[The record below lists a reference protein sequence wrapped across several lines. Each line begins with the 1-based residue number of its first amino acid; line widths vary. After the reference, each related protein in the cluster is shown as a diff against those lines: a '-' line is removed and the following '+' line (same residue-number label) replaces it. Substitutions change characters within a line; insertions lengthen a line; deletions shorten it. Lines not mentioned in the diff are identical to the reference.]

1 VLLLLDTLA
10 EFEEYIND
18 ELKEARKLRK
28 ELLISDVVSQSQD
41 GPLQW
46 VDIVLAG
53 GCCVTAAASDVHAMY
68 M

>member
-10 EFEEYIND
+10 EFEAYIKD
-18 ELKEARKLRK
+18 ELKEARKLRE

-53 GCCVTAAASDVHAMY
+53 GCCSQ
-68 M
+68 